1 MASPATQGDQEPF
14 FVGYE
19 PAMPSPIARTV
30 RFAVIGTLVL
40 AAVLA
45 VLMIVGQRPFAPS
58 AFEFG
63 TVREF
68 EGVVRLMPSP
78 VLEVERPNAPGQPS
92 RYHVV
97 AQGKFGADDQ
107 LAAFEGQRVALRGT
121 LIYHA
126 GVTMIEMVPDGVS
139 GGSSVVQSGVPVSGG
154 ESLGRMTVVGE
165 IVDSKCH
172 LGVMKPGYGKP
183 HRACA
188 VRCISGGVP
197 PMLLLRDADGP
208 ARWMLLVGLDGASI
222 GEQVLS
228 FVAEPVEI
236 TGHVTRYGDLWVL
249 AADPATFQRLL

>member
-1 MASPATQGDQEPF
+1 MASPTTGGDRDPF

-19 PAMPSPIARTV
+19 PAMPAPIARTV
-30 RFAVIGTLVL
+30 RRGVIVAWALT
-40 AAVLA
+40 AALA
-45 VLMIVGQRPFAPS
+45 VLMIVGQRPFEPS

-63 TVREF
+63 TVRSF

-78 VLEVERPNAPGQPS
+78 VLEVERPNTTGQPS

-107 LAAFEGQRVALRGT
+107 LAAFEGQRVVLRGT
-121 LIYHA
+121 LIHHG
-126 GVTMIEMVPDGVS
+126 GVTMIEMVPDGVMGRATAS
-139 GGSSVVQSGVPVSGG
+139 ATAGVVAGVP
-154 ESLGRMTVVGE
+154 LGPMTLVGE

-208 ARWMLLVGLDGASI
+208 ARWMLLVGADGASI
-222 GEQVLS
+222 GEEVLS
-228 FVAEPVEI
+228 FVAEPVKI
-236 TGHVTRYGDLWVL
+236 TGQVTRHGDLWVL